1 MKKVGHTSEFP
12 IAIYWWASKKP
23 EKSKFWKNEK
33 KKKFPGDIIIL
44 HMCTKNHNHMRY
56 SSWNTKRDRIF
67 CHFGS
72 FLTLLPPP
80 TLNSPKKWKF
90 QKNKNK
96 PDDII
101 ILHKCTKNHDHM
113 LYYAWDMAHD
123 RCNYFSFCAIFCPL
137 TPLTAQKMKISKKWK
152 KYLEISSFYTSV
164 PKVII
169 ICYTV
174 PEIWRVTDVTVF
186 VFFHFRQFFALL
198 PL

>member
-80 TLNSPKKWKF
+80 TLNSPKNENFKKI
-90 QKNKNK
+90 KTN
-96 PDDII
+96 
-101 ILHKCTKNHDHM
+101 
-113 LYYAWDMAHD
+113 
-123 RCNYFSFCAIFCPL
+123 L
-137 TPLTAQKMKISKKWK
+137 T
-152 KYLEISSFYTSV
+152 ISSFYTSV
-164 PKVII
+164 PKIMI
-169 ICYTV
+169 ICYTM
-174 PEIWRVTDVTVF
+174 PEICHMTDVII
-186 VFFHFRQFFALL
+186 FHFALFFAL
-198 PL
+198 